1 MIISLAWRNIWL
13 QPRRT
18 LLSAAAVMLTCGL
31 LVFLPALQVG
41 SYQAMVDAAIGII
54 DGTAQVQKIEYLDSP
69 SMRASFSPENDIYGV
84 IEKAVPHSQ
93 LAKRGNSFALISSEE
108 RSFGL
113 QIIGVEADKELLI
126 SSIPRNIEQ
135 GQYLSA
141 VKSQE
146 SLDEIILGSVLA
158 KNLRLKIGDRV
169 TMLGTGKDG
178 SLAADSLKL
187 VGIFSSGLKALD
199 RQLAQMHYERFDE
212 TFSMDNQVHALVLI
226 NGEKNL
232 MRKYP
237 QSLQNY
243 LNEKDLIL
251 RDWQAL
257 QPDIVDAIK
266 LDISSALAMY
276 IILIL
281 VIVFSLLN
289 SSLMSVLE
297 RNREFGMMMALG
309 VKADLLGKI
318 IWVESIFVMLLGV
331 LSGLVIGAIITY
343 YYQITGITFTDA
355 DVVFEQFG
363 LDPTIYPLLNSVSLL
378 VGPVVIGLCL
388 AIAGAY
394 PGFRIRR
401 LEIVPAMRSV

>member
-1 MIISLAWRNIWL
+1 MILSMAWRNIWR

-54 DGTAQVQKIEYLDSP
+54 DGTAQVQKTEYLDSP
-69 SMRASFSPENDIYGV
+69 SMRTSFRPETEI
-84 IEKAVPHSQ
+84 IESIQKAVPNSQ
-93 LAKRGNSFALISSEE
+93 LAKRGNSFAIVSSEE

-113 QIIGVEADKELLI
+113 QIIGVEAKKELLI
-126 SSIPRNIEQ
+126 STIPKNIDQ
-135 GQYLSA
+135 GQYLSTDPNN
-141 VKSQE
+141 E
-146 SLDEIILGSVLA
+146 NLDEIILGSILA
-158 KNLRLKIGDRV
+158 KNLKLQVGDRV

-187 VGIFSSGLKALD
+187 VGIFSSGIKALD
-199 RQLAQMHYERFDE
+199 RQLAQMHFERFSE
-212 TFSMDNQVHALVLI
+212 TFSMENQVHALVLI

-232 MRKYP
+232 MREYPESLRKY
-237 QSLQNY
+237 LA
-243 LNEKDLIL
+243 EKDLAL

-257 QPDIVDAIK
+257 QPAIVDAIK
-266 LDISSALAMY
+266 LDISSALSMY
-276 IILIL
+276 VILIL

-297 RNREFGMMMALG
+297 RTREFGMMMALG
-309 VKADLLGKI
+309 VKADLLGRI
-318 IWVESIFVMLLGV
+318 IWVESIFVMLIGV
-331 LSGLVIGAIITY
+331 LAGLVIGAAITY
-343 YYQITGITFTDA
+343 YYQVTGITFTGA

-363 LDPTIYPLLNSVSLL
+363 LDPTIYPLLNTISLL
-378 VGPVVIGLCL
+378 TGPIVIGLCL